1 MTTKYIDVDDGKW
14 GIIVIFDFNEDDN
27 NDMAAIMRSFGMREK
42 NVKRALRILSCYDT
56 GMTVSQDDLRM
67 SALFIGKASSR
78 SQWWNTLNHELL
90 HVGTAII
97 DYYGEEYDGEPAA
110 YLQGYLMQKVVEE
123 IAVPCR

>member
-14 GIIVIFDFNEDDN
+14 GIIVLFDFNEDDN
-27 NDMAAIMRSFGMREK
+27 DDMSAIMRSFGMREK
-42 NVKRALRILSCYDT
+42 NVKRALHILSCYDT